1 MTDTAVSHKIE
12 TSILLQAP
20 RHRVWRALTTAREFG
35 AWFGVKLDGEFTA
48 GQPIRGKH
56 DNEKYAH
63 VPFEVIVEAITPE
76 TSFSYRWRPF
86 AIEADVDYSAEPRT
100 LVSFSLEDREGG
112 TLLTVVESGFDG
124 IPAARRATAF
134 EMDSKGWASQMVR
147 IEKYLQT
154 S

>member
-1 MTDTAVSHKIE
+1 MPSPGAV
-12 TSILLQAP
+12 
-20 RHRVWRALTTAREFG
+20 WAL
-35 AWFGVKLDGEFTA
+35 
-48 GQPIRGKH
+48 
-56 DNEKYAH
+56 
-63 VPFEVIVEAITPE
+63 
-76 TSFSYRWRPF
+76 FSYHWRPF

-100 LVSFSLEDREGG
+100 LVSFTLEDREGS

-147 IEKYLQT
+147 IEKYLHT